1 MTSFVP
7 SVTPRN
13 IGERIC
19 DEAIDDASL
28 GVIGIILLT
37 AGIKS
42 AWKQKSFLR
51 KKQMKNLT

>member
-7 SVTPRN
+7 SVTLRN

-19 DEAIDDASL
+19 DEPVVDGSL
-28 GVIGIILLT
+28 GVIGFILLT